1 MLDQQLFFGGV
12 LNGAGDALAVLRS
25 KDEGAQNQRVQLQR
39 ALQKFQ
45 SFAFFLG

>member
-25 KDEGAQNQRVQLQR
+25 KDEGAQNQQVQR